1 MTLEVLSE
9 LGQRVLLLF
18 GSAEVLQGEIGSRTA
33 RLAPDTYLLRLRGA
47 DFSQVQ
53 RVVKQ

>member
-9 LGQRVLLLF
+9 LGQRVLLLY
-18 GSAEVLQGEIGSRTA
+18 GSAEVLQGKIGSRTA
-33 RLAPDTYLLRLRGA
+33 RLAPGTYLLRLRGA
-47 DFSQVQ
+47 DFNQVQ